1 LLKGFLNFKNQMIF
15 ITEVRILLTFQGLTM
30 VKWVETEMILK
41 LRVNRC
47 MIDRKTALWGFFR
60 FEVKAG
66 GFEVIRGRTS

>member
-1 LLKGFLNFKNQMIF
+1 
-15 ITEVRILLTFQGLTM
+15 M

-41 LRVNRC
+41 LRANRC